1 MAKKT
6 TPLQVRYEKVCNE
19 YIKQFCQKQ
28 DVEFGYWINNV
39 VGETSY
45 IDDYFF
51 DFQDIAWDI
60 NSNQPKGC
68 IISWYNDNLI
78 DLAKSINYYSY
89 TKGLRVE
96 NL

>member
-6 TPLQVRYEKVCNE
+6 TPLHIQYEKVCNE

-28 DVEFGYWINNV
+28 DMEFDIWISNI
-39 VGETSY
+39 VGGTAF
-45 IDDYFF
+45 IGDYFF
-51 DFQDIAWDI
+51 NFQDIVWDI

-68 IISWYNDNLI
+68 IINWYNDNLI
-78 DLAKSINYYSY
+78 DLTKSINYYSY